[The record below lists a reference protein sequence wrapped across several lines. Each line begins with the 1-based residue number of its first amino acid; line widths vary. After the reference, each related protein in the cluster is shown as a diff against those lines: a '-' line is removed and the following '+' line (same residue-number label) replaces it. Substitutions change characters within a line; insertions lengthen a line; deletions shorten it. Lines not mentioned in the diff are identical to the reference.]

1 MMTQNWPVDPSP
13 VRADLVNY
21 DPHIR
26 PVERSDFFAKAD
38 GSHFSLD
45 RLNVFEFSGVRHRVG
60 GAARDEKMFG
70 SVMVTSAPVSP
81 PRQGVGHMTHVRI
94 CLRQNRTALRQC
106 MSGAARRNPDLTTSP
121 PTARRSRGCADA
133 RRFSV
138 RIAYATSAH
147 PDTIKRAITTKANC
161 RSPPTRCPRVR
172 RRGVKRADHGS
183 QDQHSST
190 CRIRPSRSSA
200 NRRERSQKVTAAPEI
215 FVGDLRE
222 ASTRASV
229 NSFTTA
235 ALDLLENNVR

>member
-38 GSHFSLD
+38 GSHFSPD
-45 RLNVFEFSGVRHRVG
+45 RLNVFEFSGDRHRVG

-161 RSPPTRCPRVR
+161 RSPPTARTSSGCQ
-172 RRGVKRADHGS
+172 KSGS
-183 QDQHSST
+183 WFA
-190 CRIRPSRSSA
+190 RPTLINLS
-200 NRRERSQKVTAAPEI
+200 NTALAEQ
-215 FVGDLRE
+215 RQ
-222 ASTRASV
+222 STRAQPES
-229 NSFTTA
+229 NGSA
-235 ALDLLENNVR
+235 GNIRRRSQRG

>member
-1 MMTQNWPVDPSP
+1 MMTQNWPSP

-21 DPHIR
+21 DPHVR

-172 RRGVKRADHGS
+172 RRGVKRVDHGS